1 MFYLFFFFF
10 FQAEDGIR
18 DVAVTGVQTCALP
31 ISKEPAVGCAAA
43 ISARAHII
51 GKAINAPATKL
62 RITAGPASFTAMALP
77 RNSPV
82 PMVLPRPSMASCA
95 GLRLRSRPDSR
106 ATMVAA
112 RLSSTAI
119 SEGSSLMARHPN
131 RNLTFVLLLASFEL
145 DVRTVN
151 ERNTDPLKKRSLLVS
166 CTLESEAWR
175 GTGTRRHGGR
185 HETPARFDCHLHRH
199 VFRCDS
205 GIVAKFRERSAA
217 SLGFRTRHGLRAIE
231 CEHRS
236 AERGGHSFAHGTSR
250 GARYGRRRS
259 QQRH

>member
-1 MFYLFFFFF
+1 
-10 FQAEDGIR
+10 
-18 DVAVTGVQTCALP
+18 
-31 ISKEPAVGCAAA
+31 
-43 ISARAHII
+43 
-51 GKAINAPATKL
+51 
-62 RITAGPASFTAMALP
+62 MALP

-95 GLRLRSRPDSR
+95 GLSLRSRPDPR

-119 SEGSSLMARHPN
+119 SEGSSLMGRHPN

-205 GIVAKFRERSAA
+205 GIVAKFRERRDRKSTRLNSSHGYISYAVFCLKKKKKKTCTHICIQPLHTLRKHRYPRY
-217 SLGFRTRHGLRAIE
+217 SNHMPFRPRHPSTRHPYHYRKLLIAV
-231 CEHRS
+231 H
-236 AERGGHSFAHGTSR
+236 
-250 GARYGRRRS
+250 
-259 QQRH
+259 

>member
-1 MFYLFFFFF
+1 MCRANASAVATHVEISPSNCIFGSQIILHTRCLMPCWSIVFFF

-18 DVAVTGVQTCALP
+18 DLTVTGVQTCALP
-31 ISKEPAVGCAAA
+31 IS
-43 ISARAHII
+43 
-51 GKAINAPATKL
+51 
-62 RITAGPASFTAMALP
+62 
-77 RNSPV
+77 
-82 PMVLPRPSMASCA
+82 SCA

-185 HETPARFDCHLHRH
+185 HETPA
-199 VFRCDS
+199 
-205 GIVAKFRERSAA
+205 
-217 SLGFRTRHGLRAIE
+217 
-231 CEHRS
+231 
-236 AERGGHSFAHGTSR
+236 
-250 GARYGRRRS
+250 
-259 QQRH
+259 